1 MRILSMIINH
11 FQSFKS
17 IIQKYHLFSIFIRHT
32 KVMLKFSHRQNKLSY
47 FVCFIIPSVL
57 LFVGCGYV
65 STSSYLEHI
74 DTIRIEPVQILDA
87 DIAYDNVSQRPYEEV
102 IHEKLTN
109 RFNRKW
115 SDGSD
120 SKFTIRIMDYHIKEQ
135 GYGPSG
141 NVEMLRMSLQV
152 EYEFIDNVRDNLIA
166 KTDNHLQIH
175 DFYIVENRGE
185 PPETVDQA
193 KTLIIDEL
201 IEDLYNQLAEQ
212 W

>member
-1 MRILSMIINH
+1 MFKVCYTKCHFITTNLIPLKDLSM
-11 FQSFKS
+11 
-17 IIQKYHLFSIFIRHT
+17 
-32 KVMLKFSHRQNKLSY
+32 FSHCEIKLCY
-47 FVCFIIPSVL
+47 FVWFLFTAIL
-57 LFVGCGYV
+57 LIAGCGYV

-74 DTIRIEPVQILDA
+74 DTIRIEPIQILDA
-87 DIAYDNVSQRPYEEV
+87 DIAYDNVTQRPYDEV
-102 IHEKLTN
+102 IHEKLIN

-120 SKFTIRIMDYHIKEQ
+120 SKFTIRIMDYDIKEQ

-152 EYEFIDNVRDNLIA
+152 EYEFIDNVRNNLIA
-166 KTDNHLQIH
+166 RTDNHLQIH
-175 DFYIVENRGE
+175 DFYVVENRGE
-185 PPETVDQA
+185 PRETVDQA